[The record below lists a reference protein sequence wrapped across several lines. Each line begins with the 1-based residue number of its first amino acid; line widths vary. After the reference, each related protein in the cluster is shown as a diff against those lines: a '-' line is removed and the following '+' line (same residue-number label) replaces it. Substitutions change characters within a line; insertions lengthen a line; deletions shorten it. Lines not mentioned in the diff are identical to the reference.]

1 MAMRMMLSVAAVLS
15 ATLIA
20 GAAYAADPM
29 EKKDVDPSMKE
40 RIMQDAI
47 KGDVLSIEKN
57 SLLIRDTDGKEVR
70 LHIDNSTKME
80 KVMEGDHVKA
90 HVTDQGH
97 VTTLERMKK

>member
-1 MAMRMMLSVAAVLS
+1 MAMRMMLSMAAVLS

-29 EKKDVDPSMKE
+29 EKKEVDPSMKE
-40 RIMQDAI
+40 RIMQDAV

-57 SLLIRDTDGKEVR
+57 NLVIRDTDGKEVR
-70 LHIDNSTKME
+70 LHIDTSTKME

-90 HVTDQGH
+90 YVTDQGH
-97 VTTLERMKK
+97 VTTLERIKK